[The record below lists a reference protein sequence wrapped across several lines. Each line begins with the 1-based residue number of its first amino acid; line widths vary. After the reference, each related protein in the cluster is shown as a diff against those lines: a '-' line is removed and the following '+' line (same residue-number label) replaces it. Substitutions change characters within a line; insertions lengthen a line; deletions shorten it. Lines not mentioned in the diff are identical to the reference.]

1 MWHPR
6 YVRAAFIPPVG
17 ICRVNASG
25 VPVEP
30 CAALGSGF
38 DMRSTDIQ
46 NPSDMK
52 NRGKSDILTE
62 DARSGRCIVLN
73 TSASS
78 LPNKWESS
86 DTHSLIE
93 NLAASAHMGGT
104 FDAKIVS
111 LKASADA
118 MTGRN
123 TNKHS
128 NLQAGGF
135 NQYATSG
142 KIQIDS
148 DCYLD
153 EEQLNPKLL
162 ADFKRLPMI
171 IKPEIAASW
180 RDYKIFIETYG
191 THMQQAIDVGV
202 RINVFNSLESSEE
215 QVAKELHIKSCLDAG
230 YKGFGFNGCGD
241 VNRDSKVSD
250 EVKKATEKRFIYGGS
265 PEMQRKLSHLGTDM
279 LPEDV
284 DAFMQSPIDLQDG
297 ISYHMKPI
305 WEVISSALTKSMV
318 QRRLTG
324 DPRHLKTI
332 DEDHQRIINLQTF
345 VEGVTLCPSI
355 TLGDWKVRELR
366 ATNPDE
372 PERTGYACW
381 NRHPGCR
388 DDSACTPVG
397 VIRPDCKCTSAGGCL
412 NIGQDAYGIEMP
424 VPFDGVKRHKNE
436 GANMSCERTS
446 YFGAKQC
453 TCNPN
458 DVSAGSDYYTW
469 TI

>member
-1 MWHPR
+1 MYQR
-6 YVRAAFIPPVG
+6 YVRAAFVPPIG
-17 ICRVNASG
+17 ICRVNAEG
-25 VPVEP
+25 VPIEP

-38 DMRSTDIQ
+38 DMRNTDIQ

-62 DARSGRCIVLN
+62 DARSGKCIVLN

-78 LPNKWESS
+78 LPSKWESS

-93 NLAASAHMGGT
+93 NLAASAHMGGS

-118 MTGRN
+118 MTGTN
-123 TNKHS
+123 VNKHS
-128 NLQAGGF
+128 NLQTGGF

-153 EEQLNPKLL
+153 EAQLNPKML

-171 IKPEIAASW
+171 LRPEIAAAW

-202 RINVFNSLESSEE
+202 RINVLNSLESSAE

-230 YKGFGFNGCGD
+230 YKMFGFNGCGD
-241 VNRDSKVSD
+241 VNRDSKVSE

-265 PEMQRKLSHLGTDM
+265 PELQRKLSQLGVKM
-279 LPEDV
+279 EPGDV
-284 DAFMQSPIDLQDG
+284 DAFMKSPIDFQDG

-305 WEVISSALTKSMV
+305 WEVISSALTKSMM

-324 DPRHLKTI
+324 YPHHLKTVE
-332 DEDHQRIINLQTF
+332 EDQQRIINLQTF

-366 ATNPDE
+366 ATDPDT
-372 PERTGYACW
+372 PSRTGYGCW

-388 DDSACTPVG
+388 DDSACSPVG
-397 VIRPDCKCTSAGGCL
+397 VVNLNCKCTSAGGCV
-412 NIGQDAYGIEMP
+412 NIGQNAYGIDMP
-424 VPFDGVKRHKNE
+424 VAFDGSDKRSFE
-436 GANMSCERTS
+436 GANRSCKRTS
-446 YFGAKQC
+446 YYGEHKC
-453 TCNPN
+453 TCNPD